1 MTLRFTSTPI
11 RYSPSPR
18 VKLPLGC
25 PTPSP
30 SLPEIYV
37 DADACPVKQ
46 EAIQVAERHGL
57 IVHIVSNGG
66 LRPSRH
72 PLVRHV
78 IVEQGA
84 DVADD
89 WIAER
94 IGAGDIAITSDIP
107 LASRCLKK
115 EAIVLGPTGNAFTV
129 ESIGLALGMRDL
141 HRHLREATGTQT
153 FNANFTKAD
162 RSRFLGALENAVQA
176 ARRKAPKPGA

>member
-1 MTLRFTSTPI
+1 
-11 RYSPSPR
+11 
-18 VKLPLGC
+18 
-25 PTPSP
+25 
-30 SLPEIYV
+30 LPEIYV

>member
-1 MTLRFTSTPI
+1 MIARLPSTEP
-11 RYSPSPR
+11 P
-18 VKLPLGC
+18 
-25 PTPSP
+25 
-30 SLPEIYV
+30 LPEIFV

-57 IVHIVSNGG
+57 VVHIVSNGG
-66 LRPSRH
+66 LRPSAH
-72 PLVRHV
+72 PLVKNV

-84 DVADD
+84 DAADD

-94 IGAGDIAITSDIP
+94 VSADDIAITADIP

-115 EAIVLGPTGNAFTV
+115 EAIVLGPAGRPFTA

-141 HRHLREATGTQT
+141 HRHLRESTGSQT
-153 FNANFTKAD
+153 YNAGFTKAD

-176 ARRKAPKPGA
+176 ALRKAPKPGA

>member
-1 MTLRFTSTPI
+1 
-11 RYSPSPR
+11 
-18 VKLPLGC
+18 
-25 PTPSP
+25 
-30 SLPEIYV
+30 LPEIYV

-57 IVHIVSNGG
+57 VVHIVSNGG
-66 LRPSRH
+66 LRPSQH

-94 IGAGDIAITSDIP
+94 ISAGDIAITSDIP

-115 EAIVLGPTGNAFTV
+115 EAIVLGPTGKAFTV

-176 ARRKAPKPGA
+176 ARRKVPKPGA